1 MTYPLLTP
9 RLSIEPLKLSD
20 LDTFVSYR
28 QDADI
33 ARFQSWDT
41 TYSAEQAVELIE
53 CQAEIKL
60 PNEGQWLQL
69 GIHDQNSGE
78 LVGDLALHLVSE
90 SQSVFELGFTLASQ
104 HQGKGFAREA
114 ASRLMSDLFSEVGAE
129 KIVAH
134 TDRRNTASIRLLL
147 SLGFKSHP
155 EKSWTENFKN
165 ETVTVDYFDCLSQSE
180 SSR

>member
-20 LDTFVSYR
+20 LGTFVDYR
-28 QDADI
+28 QDANI

-41 TYSAEQAVELIE
+41 AYSAEQAVELIE
-53 CQAEIKL
+53 SQAGVML
-60 PNEGQWLQL
+60 PDEGQWLQL
-69 GIHDQNSGE
+69 GIHDRTSGE
-78 LVGDLALHLVSE
+78 LVGDLALHLVNE
-90 SQSVFELGFTLASQ
+90 SQSVFELGFTIASQ

-114 ASRLMSDLFSEVGAE
+114 ASRLMSYLFSELGAE

-134 TDRRNTASIRLLL
+134 TDRRNTVSIRLLL
-147 SLGFKSHP
+147 SLGFQFHP

-165 ETVTVDYFDCLSQSE
+165 EIVTVDYFDCLEQSE

>member
-20 LDTFVSYR
+20 LYTFVGYR
-28 QDADI
+28 QDANI

-53 CQAEIKL
+53 SQTGVML
-60 PNEGQWLQL
+60 PDEEQWLQL
-69 GIHDQNSGE
+69 GIHDRTSGE
-78 LVGDLALHLVSE
+78 LVGDLALHSQKD
-90 SQSVFELGFTLASQ
+90 SQSVFELGFTIASQ

-114 ASRLMSDLFSEVGAE
+114 ASRLMSFLFSKAGAE
-129 KIVAH
+129 KIVAN

-165 ETVTVDYFDCLSQSE
+165 EIVTVDYFDCLEQSE

>member
-20 LDTFVSYR
+20 LEAFVGYR
-28 QDADI
+28 QDAEI
-33 ARFQSWDT
+33 ARFQSWDA

-53 CQAEIKL
+53 SQTGVML
-60 PNEGQWLQL
+60 PDEGQWLQL

-78 LVGDLALHLVSE
+78 LVGDLALHLISE
-90 SQSVFELGFTLASQ
+90 RQSVFELGFTIASQ

-114 ASRLMSDLFSEVGAE
+114 ASRLMSFLFSEVGAE
-129 KIVAH
+129 KIVAN

-147 SLGFKSHP
+147 SLGLIFHP

-165 ETVTVDYFDCLSQSE
+165 EIVTVDYFDCLEQSE
-180 SSR
+180 SGR

>member
-1 MTYPLLTP
+1 MTYSLLTP

-20 LDTFVSYR
+20 LYTFVGYR
-28 QDADI
+28 QDANI

-53 CQAEIKL
+53 SQTGVML
-60 PNEGQWLQL
+60 PDEGQWLQL
-69 GIHDQNSGE
+69 GIHDRTSGE
-78 LVGDLALHLVSE
+78 LVGDLALHSQKD
-90 SQSVFELGFTLASQ
+90 SQSVFELGFTIASQ

-114 ASRLMSDLFSEVGAE
+114 ASRLMSFLFSKAGAE
-129 KIVAH
+129 KIVAN

-165 ETVTVDYFDCLSQSE
+165 EIVTVDYFDCLEQSE